1 MEVAAENRAKIKA
14 NIYVKRHEEE
24 ARILDDSPV
33 WALKFPA
40 PGRPWHE
47 DEG

>member
-1 MEVAAENRAKIKA
+1 MEVAAESRAKIKA
-14 NIYVKRHEEE
+14 NIYVKRHEEGE

-40 PGRPWHE
+40 PRE
-47 DEG
+47 ALA